1 MTKHEFNYA
10 NIEIRQDGTIVLRPM
25 QKEDMELHDLQMAV
39 GGHIEMVRVNNL
51 ELAGFKYYMIINDE
65 CAIRPEFKVN
75 MLASR
80 LYDCNVPFS
89 AFIYG
94 DVVLGV
100 HKTYPEPDVY
110 NMPIAEAK
118 KLLEILNDWKAVM
131 AAYD

>member
-1 MTKHEFNYA
+1 MTKHEFNFA

-25 QKEDMELHDLQMAV
+25 QKEAMELHDLQLAV
-39 GGHIEMVRVNNL
+39 GGHIEIVRVMQKTL
-51 ELAGFKYYMIINDE
+51 EGLRYYMVVNDE
-65 CAIRPEFKVN
+65 GAIRPEFRLNPV
-75 MLASR
+75 ASI
-80 LYDCNVPFS
+80 LYGHEIF
-89 AFIYG
+89 G